1 MNILVTGACGF
12 LGSHLVKRLLKEGHY
27 VIGIDNLLTGDRNKC
42 PKDSNFRFVW
52 HDVITPIHF
61 DELDQIYHL
70 ACPASPPAY
79 KLDPIHTAKTC
90 FMGTLN
96 MLELAKKTG
105 ARMLLTSTSEVYGDP
120 LRHPQKEDY
129 WGNVN
134 PIGERSCYDEGKRVA
149 ETLVMDHNKM
159 YETDTAI
166 VRIFNTYGPGMN
178 PDDGRVMTNF
188 IMQTLRGEPMTIYGS
203 GKQTRCFQYVD
214 DTIEGLIR
222 MMDSGL
228 RGPINIGNPNEYT
241 IKQLAKVVNPHGR
254 IIHLPGTADDPKR
267 RKPDIGLAKSVLRWE
282 PSVSLKDGIKE
293 MMNYY
298 SNEVRV

>member
-1 MNILVTGACGF
+1 
-12 LGSHLVKRLLKEGHY
+12 
-27 VIGIDNLLTGDRNKC
+27 
-42 PKDSNFRFVW
+42 
-52 HDVITPIHF
+52 
-61 DELDQIYHL
+61 
-70 ACPASPPAY
+70 
-79 KLDPIHTAKTC
+79 
-90 FMGTLN
+90 
-96 MLELAKKTG
+96 
-105 ARMLLTSTSEVYGDP
+105 
-120 LRHPQKEDY
+120 LRHPQNEEY

-149 ETLVMDHNKM
+149 ETLVMDYNRMH
-159 YETDTAI
+159 ETDTAI

-188 IMQTLRGEPMTIYGS
+188 ITQTLRGEPMTIYGS

-228 RGPINIGNPNEYT
+228 RGPINIGNPTEYT

-267 RKPDIGLAKSVLRWE
+267 RKPDIGLARSLLRWE
-282 PSVSLKDGIKE
+282 PTVTLKDGIKE

-298 SNEVRV
+298 NI

>member
-1 MNILVTGACGF
+1 
-12 LGSHLVKRLLKEGHY
+12 
-27 VIGIDNLLTGDRNKC
+27 
-42 PKDSNFRFVW
+42 
-52 HDVITPIHF
+52 
-61 DELDQIYHL
+61 
-70 ACPASPPAY
+70 
-79 KLDPIHTAKTC
+79 
-90 FMGTLN
+90 MGTLN
-96 MLELAKKTG
+96 MLELAKKTE
-105 ARMLLTSTSEVYGDP
+105 ARMLFASTSEVYGDP
-120 LRHPQKEDY
+120 LRHPQSEDY

-149 ETLVMDHNKM
+149 ETLV
-159 YETDTAI
+159 TDYNRMHGTNTGI

-188 IMQTLRGEPMTIYGS
+188 ITQTLRGEPMTIYGN

-214 DTIEGLIR
+214 DTIEGMVR
-222 MMDSGL
+222 MMDSDL

-254 IIHLPGTADDPKR
+254 IVHLPGTADDPKR
-267 RKPDIGLAKSVLRWE
+267 RKPDIGLARSLLRWE
-282 PSVSLKDGIKE
+282 PTITLKDGIKE